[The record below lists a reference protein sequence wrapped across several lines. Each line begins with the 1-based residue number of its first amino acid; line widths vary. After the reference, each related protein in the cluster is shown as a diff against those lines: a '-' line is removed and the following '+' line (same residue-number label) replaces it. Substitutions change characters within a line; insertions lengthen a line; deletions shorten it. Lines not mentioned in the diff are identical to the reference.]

1 MRRVLIVSIFTLLF
15 SLVCFWIVKLWGR
28 SQIYTEYKHPML
40 SEQALP
46 ILFIKPSPENLDAVI
61 KSNQNVYL
69 DVSTTLDQK
78 LVMPRRPWNKNEKP
92 IRNSNLAEIKND
104 VVEVK
109 EYKDFLKSKKIIF
122 NLVENAQAGHE
133 IFFYNIQQIDLGK
146 GENFIVTSP
155 FEAMIKALKEN
166 QPELVYG
173 TTTPE
178 ILKILAMNSM
188 HLVEATTIRADVII
202 YPLMVRGQ
210 TFYVEDLLSEFERR
224 HKKIIVG
231 PISADEKEKAVSL
244 NPYGLI
250 IQN

>member
-1 MRRVLIVSIFTLLF
+1 MRRVLLVSFFTLILSF
-15 SLVCFWIVKLWGR
+15 ICFWIVKFWGQ
-28 SQIYTEYKHPML
+28 SQVYTEYKHPML
-40 SEQALP
+40 SEKVLP
-46 ILFIKPSPENLDAVI
+46 LIFIKPSPATLDQTI
-61 KSNQNVYL
+61 KSSQNVYL
-69 DVSTTLDQK
+69 DVSTTLDQQ
-78 LVMPRRPWNKNEKP
+78 LVIAKRVWTNKEKP
-92 IRNSNLAEIKND
+92 IRNLQYVDIKND
-104 VVEVK
+104 VVLLS
-109 EYKDFLKSKKIIF
+109 EYKAFLSNKKIIF

-133 IFFYNIQQIDLGK
+133 IFFYNIQQLGMGQ

-202 YPLMVRGQ
+202 HPLLVRGQ
-210 TFYVEDLLSEFERR
+210 TFYVESLMKDFNRR
-224 HKKIIVG
+224 HKKIIIG
-231 PISADEKEKAVSL
+231 PISEADKDKAASL